1 MTVFAVAI
9 VAVNSVKYQS
19 FIYGSFVWEIHM
31 RYNNEYLVIFDLSRF
46 SITFFL
52 LPNQVDIS
60 AHCSYHFSTSN
71 VLRIRSGFPHNREKG
86 KSPGIRYWSFTAM
99 KSPGISTFGDLSRE
113 LSGKI
118 CSLAYPQRHSYAWM
132 LNLVYQLFFRE
143 KMAQL

>member
-1 MTVFAVAI
+1 M
-9 VAVNSVKYQS
+9 
-19 FIYGSFVWEIHM
+19 
-31 RYNNEYLVIFDLSRF
+31 FDMY
-46 SITFFL
+46 T
-52 LPNQVDIS
+52 
-60 AHCSYHFSTSN
+60 
-71 VLRIRSGFPHNREKG
+71 GFPHNRENG

-113 LSGKI
+113 LSGKV